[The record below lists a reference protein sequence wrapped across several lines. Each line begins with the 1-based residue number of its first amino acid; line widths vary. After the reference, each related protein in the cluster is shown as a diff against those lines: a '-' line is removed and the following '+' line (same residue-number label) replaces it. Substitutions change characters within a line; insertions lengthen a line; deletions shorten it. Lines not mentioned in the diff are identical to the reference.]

1 MANDG
6 EPSSNNIPCA
16 ISLGKI
22 SGIPIRLHY
31 TFFLLLVLSIVS
43 GLMYNS
49 VKYFIFVA
57 ILYGPIL
64 LITIIVVRK
73 MRSQVLVQYMLMH
86 YQVWPVVSRIV
97 FFLSFLARTRSC
109 SHDEKAW

>member
-6 EPSSNNIPCA
+6 EPSRNSNCCA

-31 TFFLLLVLSIVS
+31 TFFLLLALTIVS
-43 GLMYNS
+43 GLYYNS

-73 MRSQVLVQYMLMH
+73 IRIQVQYYAHALSGMACRLTC
-86 YQVWPVVSRIV
+86 R
-97 FFLSFLARTRSC
+97 FLSFLARARSC
-109 SHDEKAW
+109 FHDEKAW